1 MSGLQDELANLKL
14 EESLGAEAARRLRDP
29 QGGAASAKLMAHLEE
44 LKGGLGVSSSKK
56 GGGDGPASSSSSSQ
70 VTYEL
75 LMKPESTKLEESER
89 AARMEKRIEALEKA
103 LGASPKNMVSFSKTF
118 KSTKSL
124 ICFLFALSFFQSS
137 LSVETSEK
145 SLLGAVSVLSART
158 ALLDPSH
165 LDHVEG
171 RLASIQAR
179 MAAVKERK
187 EVMEDHEKAS
197 K

>member
-1 MSGLQDELANLKL
+1 MNPPRSSSSISLVAAKVSGLQDELANLKL

-118 KSTKSL
+118 KSPISL
-124 ICFLFALSFFQSS
+124 QNPAFVSFLLSLSFS
-137 LSVETSEK
+137 
-145 SLLGAVSVLSART
+145 
-158 ALLDPSH
+158 PP
-165 LDHVEG
+165 
-171 RLASIQAR
+171 
-179 MAAVKERK
+179 
-187 EVMEDHEKAS
+187 
-197 K
+197 